1 MTRSMH
7 RASSALPALALAAC
21 LALTGCAQSLR
32 RDPTPMPDAP
42 AAAMATQMDPQRDV
56 LVVVDNPVAA
66 PPARAGSN
74 LLGYAPARHYGLGQQ
89 AAAALQAIGRE
100 HRLREVAG
108 WPIKSL
114 GWYCAVLRPASG
126 ESAEQAL
133 ARLGAD
139 ARVKLAQ
146 PLQDFSVRSAR
157 PAPSSSPPA
166 SSPSSPPSSSPPSA
180 RPPPRKPAPRYND
193 PYLDLQRGFIALNA
207 GAAHARSRGR
217 GVGVAI
223 VDTGADAAHPDL
235 HGRIRTVLDLVEADP
250 AAFRRDAHGTEV
262 AGIVAANS
270 NNRLGIAGIAPLAVL
285 DLYKACW
292 YPAAPGDGA
301 RCNSFT
307 LAKAL
312 AAVADSRAR
321 VVNLSLG
328 GPADPLLRRLL
339 QQLLEQGRIVVASL
353 PADGRMSGFPADTP
367 GVIVVGDNARA
378 LAPGSLGAPGSD
390 ILTTR
395 PGGGYDFASGS
406 SMAAAHV
413 SGVAALLLSAAPSLD
428 AARVRALLF
437 GAAGAAREVDA
448 AAAVEAAIA
457 GPAAPAQP

>member
-1 MTRSMH
+1 M
-7 RASSALPALALAAC
+7 
-21 LALTGCAQSLR
+21 R
-32 RDPTPMPDAP
+32 RDPAPMPDAP
-42 AAAMATQMDPQRDV
+42 AAAAATQMDPQRDV

-74 LLGYAPARHYGLGQQ
+74 LLGYAPTRQYGLGQQ

-114 GWYCAVLRPASG
+114 GWYCAVLRPAPG

-139 ARVKLAQ
+139 ARIKLAQ
-146 PLQDFSVRSAR
+146 PLQDFSVQSAR
-157 PAPSSSPPA
+157 PAQSP
-166 SSPSSPPSSSPPSA
+166 SPPSSSPPSA
-180 RPPPRKPAPRYND
+180 RAPAPRYND
-193 PYLDLQRGFIALNA
+193 PYLDLQRGFSALNA

-217 GVGVAI
+217 GVGVAV
-223 VDTGADAAHPDL
+223 VDTGADAGHPDL
-235 HGRIRTVLDLVEADP
+235 RGRIRTTLDLVEADP
-250 AAFRRDAHGTEV
+250 AAFARDAHGTEV
-262 AGIVAANS
+262 AGIVAATS
-270 NNRLGIAGIAPLAVL
+270 NNGVGIAGIAPLAVL

-367 GVIVVGDNARA
+367 GVIVVGDSARVA
-378 LAPGSLGAPGSD
+378 APGSLGAPGSD

-428 AARVRALLF
+428 PARVRALLF
-437 GAAGAAREVDA
+437 GAAGSARELDA

-457 GPAAPAQP
+457 GTAAPARP

>member
-1 MTRSMH
+1 MH
-7 RASSALPALALAAC
+7 RASKALPTLALAAC
-21 LALTGCAQSLR
+21 LALAGCAPSLR
-32 RDPTPMPDAP
+32 RGPAPLPDAS
-42 AAAMATQMDPQRDV
+42 AATTATQMDPQRDV

-100 HRLREVAG
+100 HRLREIAG
-108 WPIKSL
+108 WPIQSL
-114 GWYCAVLRPASG
+114 GGYCAVLRPAPG
-126 ESAEQAL
+126 ESAAQAL

-157 PAPSSSPPA
+157 PPPSASPP
-166 SSPSSPPSSSPPSA
+166 SSSPPSSSPPSA
-180 RPPPRKPAPRYND
+180 RPPPRAPAPRYND
-193 PYLDLQRGFIALNA
+193 PYLDLQRGFSALNA

-217 GVGVAI
+217 GVGIAI
-223 VDTGADAAHPDL
+223 VDTGADAGHPDL
-235 HGRIRTVLDLVEADP
+235 RGRIRTALDLVEADP

-367 GVIVVGDNARA
+367 GVIVVGDSARA
-378 LAPGSLGAPGSD
+378 VAPGSLGAPGSD

-413 SGVAALLLSAAPSLD
+413 SGVAALLLAAAPSLD

-437 GAAGAAREVDA
+437 G
-448 AAAVEAAIA
+448 
-457 GPAAPAQP
+457 

>member
-1 MTRSMH
+1 MN
-7 RASSALPALALAAC
+7 RAMRPWPAFALAAC
-21 LALTGCAQSLR
+21 LALAGCAQPLR
-32 RDPTPMPDAP
+32 RGPAPGSDAP
-42 AAAMATQMDPQRDV
+42 SAATQMDPQRDV

-66 PPARAGSN
+66 PAVRAGSN
-74 LLGYAPARHYGLGQQ
+74 LLGYAPARPYALGQQ
-89 AAAALQAIGRE
+89 AAADLRAIGRE
-100 HRLREVAG
+100 HRLREIAG

-114 GWYCAVLRPASG
+114 GWYCAVLRPAPG

-146 PLQDFSVRSAR
+146 PLQDFSVQ
-157 PAPSSSPPA
+157 SSPPPQRA
-166 SSPSSPPSSSPPSA
+166 A
-180 RPPPRKPAPRYND
+180 APRYND

-223 VDTGADAAHPDL
+223 VDTGADARHPDL
-235 HGRIRTVLDLVEADP
+235 HGRVRATLDLVDADP
-250 AAFRRDAHGTEV
+250 DGFARDAHGTEV

-270 NNRLGIAGIAPLAVL
+270 DNRLGIAGIAPLAAL

-292 YPAAPGDGA
+292 YPAAPAAGA

-339 QQLLEQGRIVVASL
+339 QQLLDQGRVVVASL
-353 PADGRMSGFPADTP
+353 PADGRVNGFPADTP
-367 GVIVVGDNARA
+367 GVIVVGDSARA
-378 LAPGSLGAPGSD
+378 VPPGALAAPGSD

-413 SGVAALLLSAAPSLD
+413 SGVAALLLSAAPALD
-428 AARVRALLF
+428 PARVRALLL
-437 GAAGAAREVDA
+437 GAGGATGEIDA
-448 AAAVEAAIA
+448 AAAVEASIA
-457 GPAAPAQP
+457 APAAPARP

>member
-1 MTRSMH
+1 MKRSTH
-7 RASSALPALALAAC
+7 RARNALPAFVLDTCLALAAC

-32 RDPTPMPDAP
+32 RDPAPMPDAP

-114 GWYCAVLRPASG
+114 GWYCAVLRPAPG

-146 PLQDFSVRSAR
+146 PLQDFSVQSAR
-157 PAPSSSPPA
+157 TPQSSVRAAPRA
-166 SSPSSPPSSSPPSA
+166 
-180 RPPPRKPAPRYND
+180 PAPRYND
-193 PYLDLQRGFIALNA
+193 PYLELQRGFIALNA

-235 HGRIRTVLDLVEADP
+235 HGRIRTALDLVEADP